1 MTGTV
6 NATKA
11 GLVLG
16 TLLGGWHLCWAILVA
31 SGVAQTVIDFVL
43 WIHFIKPI
51 FVIEP
56 FQLTTAAV
64 LVVVT
69 GVLGFIVGAVFAFIW
84 NLLRK

>member
-1 MTGTV
+1 MTGSV